1 MSNKKSNHGQVFLKP
16 TNVFKSVEKQ
26 AVSIRKLLRKKEN
39 AIDQRAWG
47 EVDDA
52 VKLAVTIE
60 AIASR
65 ASNLPAEEAI
75 DSVELLEIL
84 FEQLN
89 KMLVRLIAS

>member
-1 MSNKKSNHGQVFLKP
+1 MSNKKFNHGQVFSRP
-16 TNVFKSVEKQ
+16 TNVLKSVEKQ
-26 AVSIRKLLRKKEN
+26 AINIRKLLLKMEN

-47 EVDDA
+47 ELDDA

-75 DSVELLEIL
+75 NSVELLEIL

-89 KMLVRLIAS
+89 KKLTCLLAS